1 MPENPPLPIPDYVH
15 PVEVFVVAPQRQRY
29 WLHILLL
36 LLTLLTT
43 TMVGSS
49 LQYSFSNDIP
59 IMSSAPEAPSLFP
72 VVWLWHE
79 PRNILLGVPFSLTLL
94 GILLAHEMGHY
105 YFCLRYGIQATLP
118 YFIPAPTLIG
128 TLGAFIRIKSRIYSR
143 AALFDIGIAGPIA
156 GFIAAVPVLIFAMM
170 LAKPTAPPL
179 PGDYQF
185 GLPLIFYLVHG
196 VLSMFGGALSLPL
209 SQLRMH
215 PTAVAAWVGMF
226 ATSLNL
232 LPGGQLDGGHIIYAI
247 APYRHR
253 MISRLTM
260 LVLIPMAVF
269 FWAGWLVWAIMLII
283 TGMRHPAV
291 PVWPEL
297 DVPRRKFAWVALALM
312 VLTFMPVPINE
323 SLWDVILGLINPH

>member
-1 MPENPPLPIPDYVH
+1 MPENPSLPVPDYVH

-29 WLHILLL
+29 WLHILLM

-156 GFIAAVPVLIFAMM
+156 GFIAAVPVLISPSPQRRRYPATINSACRSSFISYMACCRC
-170 LAKPTAPPL
+170 
-179 PGDYQF
+179 
-185 GLPLIFYLVHG
+185 
-196 VLSMFGGALSLPL
+196 S
-209 SQLRMH
+209 
-215 PTAVAAWVGMF
+215 AARF
-226 ATSLNL
+226 
-232 LPGGQLDGGHIIYAI
+232 PC
-247 APYRHR
+247 R
-253 MISRLTM
+253 SRSCACT
-260 LVLIPMAVF
+260 
-269 FWAGWLVWAIMLII
+269 
-283 TGMRHPAV
+283 
-291 PVWPEL
+291 
-297 DVPRRKFAWVALALM
+297 PR
-312 VLTFMPVPINE
+312 P
-323 SLWDVILGLINPH
+323 

>member
-1 MPENPPLPIPDYVH
+1 MSNTPPAPELTH

-43 TMVGSS
+43 TMVGAG
-49 LQYSFSNDIP
+49 LQYSFANNLPLLSD
-59 IMSSAPEAPSLFP
+59 SAEALPLFP
-72 VVWLWHE
+72 VSWIWHE
-79 PRNILLGVPFSLTLL
+79 PHNLLLGLPFSLTLL

-105 YFCLRYGIQATLP
+105 YFCVRYGIQATLP

-143 AALFDIGIAGPIA
+143 SALFDIGIAGPIA
-156 GFIAAVPVLIFAMM
+156 GFVFAVPVLVVSMM
-170 LAKPTAPPL
+170 LAKPTPPPL
-179 PGDYQF
+179 PGDMQF

-196 VLSMFGGALSLPL
+196 VFSIFGGVFGLPL

-215 PTAVAAWVGMF
+215 PTAIAAWVGMF

-253 MISRLTM
+253 MISRITM
-260 LVLIPMAVF
+260 LVLIPMALF
-269 FWAGWLVWAIMLII
+269 FWAGWLVWAIMLVI

-291 PVWPEL
+291 PIWPEL

-312 VLTFMPVPINE
+312 MLTFMPVPINE
-323 SLWDVILGLINPH
+323 SLWDIIVGLIHPH